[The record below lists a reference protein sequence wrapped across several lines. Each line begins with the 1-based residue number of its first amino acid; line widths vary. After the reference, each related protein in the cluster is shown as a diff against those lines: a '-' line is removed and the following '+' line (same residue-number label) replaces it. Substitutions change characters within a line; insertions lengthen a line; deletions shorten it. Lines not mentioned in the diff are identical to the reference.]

1 MLTYVLFYRFRHRG
15 PIERCENKAGTTRS
29 TINIKRIKK
38 YHGHHE
44 RQIII
49 VFFIKFDSKLI
60 KIKPFL
66 SHRHM
71 SASKFHSTS
80 V

>member
-1 MLTYVLFYRFRHRG
+1 MKVGQWIHNILKKKNIQEEKFDFHSNICLFYRFRHRG

-49 VFFIKFDSKLI
+49 AFFHQIRF
-60 KIKPFL
+60 
-66 SHRHM
+66 
-71 SASKFHSTS
+71 
-80 V
+80 